1 MSHDD
6 QRNTLIVKL
15 SGRSNQFVAHFQSL
29 DDATLAG
36 TGRGLAAWLLA
47 IGLLTSPAYAHG
59 GVDVVD
65 NRCVLQIGPN
75 IMFFT
80 ASQPQNSRD

>member
-1 MSHDD
+1 MSRMSHDD

-15 SGRSNQFVAHFQSL
+15 SSRSNQFVAHFQSL
-29 DDATLAG
+29 DDAG

-59 GVDVVD
+59 GVDVD
-65 NRCVLQIGPN
+65 NRCVLQIGSN

-80 ASQPQNSRD
+80 ASQP